1 MSQPV
6 YEFKAEIRNDLGKGA
21 SRRLRR
27 EGHVPAILYGG
38 SEDAVSLTLN
48 HDKIINAADHEGF
61 YSHILTLH
69 IGGKKQQAIL
79 KDVQRHPFK
88 PKITHLDFQRVS
100 AKEEL
105 HTNLPIHFI
114 GEDAVKKAGG
124 VVVHQMNDIEI
135 ACLPKDL
142 PEYIEIDVSALEIGD
157 NIHLSQITAPKGV
170 TFVEL
175 TRGEDHDPVLVTVSK
190 PKAEKV
196 EDDAP
201 EAPEAP
207 EVAGDDEDDKE

>member
-1 MSQPV
+1 MSKAN
-6 YEFKAEIRNDLGKGA
+6 YEFKAEIRTDKGKGA
-21 SRRLRR
+21 SRRLRH
-27 EGHVPAILYGG
+27 EGNVPAILYGG
-38 SEDAVSLTLN
+38 NADAVSLTLD

-69 IGGKKQQAIL
+69 IDGKKHQAIL

-114 GEDAVKKAGG
+114 GEESVKKAGG
-124 VVVHQMNDIEI
+124 VVVHQMNEIEI
-135 ACLPKDL
+135 SCLPKDL
-142 PEYIEIDVSALEIGD
+142 PEYVEVNVEGLEIGD

-190 PKAEKV
+190 PKAETV
-196 EDDAP
+196 SDDAP
-201 EAPEAP
+201 EAPEEP
-207 EVAGDDEDDKE
+207 EEAGEDDKE

>member
-1 MSQPV
+1 MSKAN
-6 YEFKAEIRNDLGKGA
+6 YEFKAEIRTDKGKGA
-21 SRRLRR
+21 SRRLRH
-27 EGHVPAILYGG
+27 EGNVPAILYGG
-38 SEDAVSLTLN
+38 NADAVSLTLD

-61 YSHILTLH
+61 YTHILTLH
-69 IGGKKQQAIL
+69 IDGKKHQAIL

-105 HTNLPIHFI
+105 HTNLPIHFL
-114 GEDAVKKAGG
+114 GEEAVKKAGG
-124 VVVHQMNDIEI
+124 VVVHQMNEIEI
-135 ACLPKDL
+135 SCLPKDL
-142 PEYIEIDVSALEIGD
+142 PEYIEVNVEGLEIGD

-190 PKAEKV
+190 PKAETV
-196 EDDAP
+196 SDDAP
-201 EAPEAP
+201 EAPE
-207 EVAGDDEDDKE
+207 ESEEAGEDDKE

>member
-1 MSQPV
+1 MSQPN
-6 YEFKAEIRNDLGKGA
+6 YEFKAEIRGDMGKGA

-27 EGHVPAILYGG
+27 QGGVPAILYGG
-38 SEDAVSLTLN
+38 KEEAVSLTLD
-48 HDKIINAADHEGF
+48 HDKLINAADHEGF
-61 YSHILTLH
+61 YSQILTLH
-69 IGGKKQQAIL
+69 ISGKKHQAIL
-79 KDVQRHPFK
+79 KDLQRHPFK
-88 PKITHLDFQRVS
+88 PKITHLDFQRVN

-114 GEDAVKKAGG
+114 GEEAVKKSGG

-142 PEYIEIDVSALEIGD
+142 PEYIEIDVSGLEIGD

-190 PKAEKV
+190 PKAETV
-196 EDDAP
+196 SDDAP

-207 EVAGDDEDDKE
+207 EAESGDDDKE

>member
-1 MSQPV
+1 MSQPN
-6 YEFKAEIRNDLGKGA
+6 YEFKAEIRSDMGKGA

-27 EGHVPAILYGG
+27 QGGVPAILYGG
-38 SEDAVSLTLN
+38 KDEAVSLTLD

-69 IGGKKQQAIL
+69 IGGKKHQAIL
-79 KDVQRHPFK
+79 KDLQRHPFK

-105 HTNLPIHFI
+105 HTNLPIHFL
-114 GEDAVKKAGG
+114 GEEAVKKAGG

-142 PEYIEIDVSALEIGD
+142 PEFIEIDVSGLEIGD

-190 PKAEKV
+190 PKAETV
-196 EDDAP
+196 SDDAP

-207 EVAGDDEDDKE
+207 EAESGDEDKE

>member
-1 MSQPV
+1 MSKAN
-6 YEFKAEIRNDLGKGA
+6 YEFKAEIRTDKGKGA
-21 SRRLRR
+21 SRRLRL
-27 EGHVPAILYGG
+27 EGNVPAILYGG
-38 SEDAVSLTLN
+38 NADAVSLTLD

-69 IGGKKQQAIL
+69 IDGKKHQAIL

-114 GEDAVKKAGG
+114 GEEAVKKAGG
-124 VVVHQMNDIEI
+124 VVVHQMNEIEI
-135 ACLPKDL
+135 SCLPKDL
-142 PEYIEIDVSALEIGD
+142 PEYIEVNVEGLEIGD
-157 NIHLSQITAPKGV
+157 NIHLTQITAPKGV
-170 TFVEL
+170 TFIEL

-190 PKAEKV
+190 PKTETV
-196 EDDAP
+196 SD

-207 EVAGDDEDDKE
+207 AEAEEDGEGNKD

>member
-6 YEFKAEIRNDLGKGA
+6 YEFNAEIRTDLGKGA
-21 SRRLRR
+21 SRRLRH
-27 EGHVPAILYGG
+27 EGKVPAILYGG
-38 SEDAVSLTLN
+38 NKEAVSLTLI

-69 IGGKKQQAIL
+69 IDGKKHEAIL

-88 PKITHLDFQRVS
+88 PKITHLDFQRVN

-105 HTNLPIHFI
+105 HTNVPLHFI

-124 VVVHQMNDIEI
+124 VVVHQLNDIEI
-135 ACLPKDL
+135 TCLPKDL
-142 PEYIEIDVSALEIGD
+142 PEFIEIDVSGLGIGD

-175 TRGEDHDPVLVTVSK
+175 TRGDDHDSVIVTVSK
-190 PKAEKV
+190 PKGEKV
-196 EDDAP
+196 SDDAP
-201 EAPEAP
+201 EAPETD
-207 EVAGDDEDDKE
+207 VAGEDKE

>member
-1 MSQPV
+1 MSQPN
-6 YEFKAEIRNDLGKGA
+6 YEFKAEIRSDMGKGA

-27 EGHVPAILYGG
+27 QGSVPAILYGG
-38 SEDAVSLTLN
+38 KDEAVSLTLD

-69 IGGKKQQAIL
+69 IDGKKHQAIL
-79 KDVQRHPFK
+79 KDLQRHPFK

-105 HTNLPIHFI
+105 HTNLPIHFL
-114 GEDAVKKAGG
+114 GEEAVKKAGG
-124 VVVHQMNDIEI
+124 VVVHQLNDVEI

-142 PEYIEIDVSALEIGD
+142 PEFIEIDVSGLEIGD

-170 TFVEL
+170 TFIEL

-190 PKAEKV
+190 PKAETV
-196 EDDAP
+196 SDDAP

-207 EVAGDDEDDKE
+207 EAESGDEDKE

>member
-1 MSQPV
+1 MSQPN
-6 YEFKAEIRNDLGKGA
+6 YEFKAEIRTDLGKGA
-21 SRRLRR
+21 SRRLRH
-27 EGHVPAILYGG
+27 EGKIPAILYGG
-38 SEDAVSLTLN
+38 KEDALSLTLD

-61 YSHILTLH
+61 FSHILTLH

-79 KDVQRHPFK
+79 KDVQRHPYK

-105 HTNLPIHFI
+105 HTNVPVHFL
-114 GEDAVKKAGG
+114 GEEAVKKAGG
-124 VVVHQMNDIEI
+124 VVVHQLNDIEI
-135 ACLPKDL
+135 TCLPKDL
-142 PEYIEIDVSALEIGD
+142 PEFIEVDVSGLEIGD
-157 NIHLSQITAPKGV
+157 NIHLSQIEAPKGV

-175 TRGEDHDPVLVTVSK
+175 TRGADHDPVLVTVSK

-196 EDDAP
+196 EDEAP

-207 EVAGDDEDDKE
+207 EAANEKKDEE

>member
-1 MSQPV
+1 MSQPN
-6 YEFKAEIRNDLGKGA
+6 YEFKAEIRSDMGKGA

-27 EGHVPAILYGG
+27 QGGVPAILYGG
-38 SEDAVSLTLN
+38 KEEAVSLTLD
-48 HDKIINAADHEGF
+48 HDKLINAADHEGF

-69 IGGKKQQAIL
+69 IGGKKHQAIL
-79 KDVQRHPFK
+79 KDLQRHPFK

-105 HTNLPIHFI
+105 HTNLPIHFL
-114 GEDAVKKAGG
+114 GEEAVKKAGG
-124 VVVHQMNDIEI
+124 VVVHQLNDIEI

-142 PEYIEIDVSALEIGD
+142 PEYIEIDVSGLEIGD

-190 PKAEKV
+190 PKAETV
-196 EDDAP
+196 SDDAP

-207 EVAGDDEDDKE
+207 EAESGDEDKE

>member
-1 MSQPV
+1 MSQPN
-6 YEFKAEIRNDLGKGA
+6 YEFKAEIRSDMGKGA

-27 EGHVPAILYGG
+27 QGGVPAILYGG
-38 SEDAVSLTLN
+38 KEEAVSLTLD
-48 HDKIINAADHEGF
+48 HDKLINAADHEGF

-69 IGGKKQQAIL
+69 IGGKKHQAIL
-79 KDVQRHPFK
+79 KDLQRHPFK

-105 HTNLPIHFI
+105 HTNLPIHFL
-114 GEDAVKKAGG
+114 GEEVVKKAGG

-142 PEYIEIDVSALEIGD
+142 PEFIEIDVSGLEIGD

-190 PKAEKV
+190 PKAETV
-196 EDDAP
+196 SDDAP

-207 EVAGDDEDDKE
+207 EAESGDEDKE

>member
-6 YEFKAEIRNDLGKGA
+6 YEFNAEIRNDLGKGA
-21 SRRLRR
+21 SRRLRH
-27 EGHVPAILYGG
+27 EGKVPAILYGG
-38 SEDAVSLTLN
+38 DKEAVSLTLS

-69 IGGKKQQAIL
+69 IDGKKHQAIL

-105 HTNLPIHFI
+105 HTNVPLHFL
-114 GEDAVKKAGG
+114 GEEAVKKAGG
-124 VVVHQMNDIEI
+124 VVVHQLNDIEI
-135 ACLPKDL
+135 TCLPKDL
-142 PEYIEIDVSALEIGD
+142 PEFIEVDVSGLGIGD

-175 TRGEDHDPVLVTVSK
+175 TRGDDHDSVVVTVSK
-190 PKAEKV
+190 PKGEKV
-196 EDDAP
+196 SDDAP
-201 EAPEAP
+201 EAPETDV
-207 EVAGDDEDDKE
+207 EGEDKE

>member
-1 MSQPV
+1 MSQPN
-6 YEFKAEIRNDLGKGA
+6 YEFKAEIRSDMGKGA

-27 EGHVPAILYGG
+27 QGGVPAILYGG
-38 SEDAVSLTLN
+38 KEEAVSLTLD
-48 HDKIINAADHEGF
+48 HDKLINAADHEGF
-61 YSHILTLH
+61 FSHILTLH
-69 IGGKKQQAIL
+69 IGGKKHQAIL
-79 KDVQRHPFK
+79 KDLQRHPFK

-105 HTNLPIHFI
+105 HTNLPIHFL
-114 GEDAVKKAGG
+114 GEEAVKKTGG

-142 PEYIEIDVSALEIGD
+142 PEFIEIDVSGLEIGD

-190 PKAEKV
+190 PKAETV
-196 EDDAP
+196 SDDAP

-207 EVAGDDEDDKE
+207 EAESGDEDKE

>member
-1 MSQPV
+1 MSQPN
-6 YEFKAEIRNDLGKGA
+6 YEFKAEIRSDMGKGA

-27 EGHVPAILYGG
+27 EGNVPAILYGG
-38 SEDAVSLTLN
+38 KDEAVSLTLD
-48 HDKIINAADHEGF
+48 HDKLINAADHEGF

-69 IGGKKQQAIL
+69 IGGKKHQAIL
-79 KDVQRHPFK
+79 KDLQRHPFK

-105 HTNLPIHFI
+105 STNLPIHFI
-114 GEDAVKKAGG
+114 GEEAVKKAGG

-135 ACLPKDL
+135 SCLPKDL
-142 PEYIEIDVSALEIGD
+142 PEYIEIDVSGLDIGD

-190 PKAEKV
+190 PKAETV
-196 EDDAP
+196 SDDAP

-207 EVAGDDEDDKE
+207 EAESGDEDKE

>member
-1 MSQPV
+1 MSQPN
-6 YEFKAEIRNDLGKGA
+6 YEFKAEIRSDMGKGA

-27 EGHVPAILYGG
+27 QGGVPAILYGG
-38 SEDAVSLTLN
+38 KEEAVSLTLD
-48 HDKIINAADHEGF
+48 HDKLINAADHEGF

-69 IGGKKQQAIL
+69 IGGKKHQAIL
-79 KDVQRHPFK
+79 KDLQRHPFK

-105 HTNLPIHFI
+105 HTNLPIHFL
-114 GEDAVKKAGG
+114 GEEAVKKAGG

-142 PEYIEIDVSALEIGD
+142 PEYIEIDVSGLEIGD

-190 PKAEKV
+190 PKAETV
-196 EDDAP
+196 SDDAP

-207 EVAGDDEDDKE
+207 EAESGDEDKE

>member
-1 MSQPV
+1 MSTPN
-6 YEFKAEIRNDLGKGA
+6 YEFKAEIRTDKGKGA
-21 SRRLRR
+21 SRRLRH
-27 EGHVPAILYGG
+27 EGNVPAILYGG
-38 SEDAVSLTLN
+38 NADAVSLTLD

-69 IGGKKQQAIL
+69 IDGKKHQAIL

-124 VVVHQMNDIEI
+124 VVVHQMNEIEI
-135 ACLPKDL
+135 SCLPKDL
-142 PEYIEIDVSALEIGD
+142 PEYVEVNVEGLEIGD

-170 TFVEL
+170 TFIEL

-190 PKAEKV
+190 PKAETV
-196 EDDAP
+196 SDDAP
-201 EAPEAP
+201 EAPAEPEEA
-207 EVAGDDEDDKE
+207 GEDDKE